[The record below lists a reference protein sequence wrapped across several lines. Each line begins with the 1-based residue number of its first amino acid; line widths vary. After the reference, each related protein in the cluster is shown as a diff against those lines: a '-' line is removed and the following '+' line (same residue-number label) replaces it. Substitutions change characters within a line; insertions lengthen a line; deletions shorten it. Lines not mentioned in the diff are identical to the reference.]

1 MALRAEMNE
10 LDDEIVTRSETHRA
24 HQQQHLQVLGIPA
37 NPFAARRTITNDR
50 RFALVHQHHKPT
62 HSRAQGSIPQ
72 VEAILGHRDTRPYV
86 PAPSILTRNFLS
98 DFFVVVP

>member
-1 MALRAEMNE
+1 MNE
-10 LDDEIVTRSETHRA
+10 LDDETVTRSEAHRA
-24 HQQQHLQVLGIPA
+24 HQQQHLQVLRIPA
-37 NPFAARRTITNDR
+37 NPFAARRTITND
-50 RFALVHQHHKPT
+50 LVHQHHKPT